1 MRKLWF
7 VLCLSG
13 GVLLAQD
20 SSPAKPTQQNS
31 KASKGEVTVQGCVGR
46 SSGDYVLTRQNPAMT
61 YELQATG
68 KTRLRN
74 YLGQRVEV
82 IGKESATLSTS
93 SDALNKTGRICGDVD
108 DHLHPDHREGMHG
121 TPRLRAVGFLHG
133 SLQFGSMRQS
143 QSGGMA
149 MISEFESQGGFFL
162 AGSSSEG

>member
-31 KASKGEVTVQGCVGR
+31 MASKGEVTVQGCVGR

-93 SDALNKTGRICGDVD
+93 SDALNKTGSAS
-108 DHLHPDHREGMHG
+108 
-121 TPRLRAVGFLHG
+121 AVTLTITSIRTIEKECTVRQG
-133 SLQFGSMRQS
+133 SEQ
-143 QSGGMA
+143 
-149 MISEFESQGGFFL
+149 
-162 AGSSSEG
+162 